1 MLSRVTSGNAAIADR
16 RLRVESVS
24 SRTVGET
31 ANIIDCFDG
40 QIGSLRFRSFDN
52 NKLNVT

>member
-1 MLSRVTSGNAAIADR
+1 VAMLPFAG
-16 RLRVESVS
+16 RLRVESVGA
-24 SRTVGET
+24 RTVGEP